1 MPTALGLEIVHQVVG
16 VVGRRVAGAAL
27 AFAEDDLLPAQLG
40 GGGLTRVE
48 LAEHVQLGRRRETQL
63 LLEFGHQVDLINALP
78 SPGPGHVSQ

>member
-48 LAEHVQLGRRRETQL
+48 LAEPSSLGA
-63 LLEFGHQVDLINALP
+63 GGKP
-78 SPGPGHVSQ
+78 SSSWNSAIRST